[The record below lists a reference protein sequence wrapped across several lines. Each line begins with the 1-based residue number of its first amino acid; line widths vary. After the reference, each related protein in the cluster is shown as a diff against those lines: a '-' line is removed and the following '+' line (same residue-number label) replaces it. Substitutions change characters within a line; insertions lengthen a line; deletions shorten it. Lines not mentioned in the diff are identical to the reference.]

1 MSIRSTCLTFLI
13 FQTFFVKCLSTTCD
27 AKCQQKI
34 MSNSL
39 IDEERLTLIK
49 QEILR
54 KIDLIPSPVPALLNL
69 RRSDTVIQS
78 SKEAQNLMISVKK
91 FMSNQQ
97 RPRRNRHNE
106 ECRKDSNTCCLDDFY
121 VSFREIGLNHLI
133 LYPPGFNA
141 RACTGSG
148 DRISSNSNNNRTMNT
163 IGRQKINIADG
174 NACCTPVN
182 HTSLLL
188 LIKHRDKITFKW
200 FKNMIVTKCGCA

>member
-91 FMSNQQ
+91 CKFIDLKIVF
-97 RPRRNRHNE
+97 RHPLFIL
-106 ECRKDSNTCCLDDFY
+106 KTLLDLKTFFY
-121 VSFREIGLNHLI
+121 SPKL
-133 LYPPGFNA
+133 
-141 RACTGSG
+141 
-148 DRISSNSNNNRTMNT
+148 
-163 IGRQKINIADG
+163 K
-174 NACCTPVN
+174 
-182 HTSLLL
+182 
-188 LIKHRDKITFKW
+188 
-200 FKNMIVTKCGCA
+200 